1 MKRIIFVSSIED
13 WTQLVSLPNW
23 EDYKEC
29 VTYDETE
36 DAINEDE
43 DNIVTTSM
51 AHLSTDLIHYY
62 DVHIYHDGRM
72 KKITIG
78 RKLQNGDTLKE
89 TDNLIDL
96 FKNNLL

>member
-62 DVHIYHDGRM
+62 DVHIYHDGHM